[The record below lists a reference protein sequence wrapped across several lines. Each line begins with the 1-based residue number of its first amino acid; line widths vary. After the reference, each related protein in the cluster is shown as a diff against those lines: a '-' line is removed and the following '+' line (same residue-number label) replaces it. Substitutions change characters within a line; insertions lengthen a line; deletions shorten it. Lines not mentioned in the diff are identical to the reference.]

1 MFGRVLLTGVLV
13 IAVAW
18 GNAVIL
24 SDAVIGPTQ
33 AAAIDGG
40 CLGPPG
46 PPPPD
51 AATCTRLLSLLAL
64 AGKINIEVIFLTI
77 VGILLLLIGFFLSK
91 PPPDLLRLP
100 EEDVSS
106 EWRATRIPAK
116 VRIVVFGTILTLL
129 AVVAGS
135 AVVLSVVLAL
145 FAFLLMVW
153 RHRLTPRL
161 LERSLLLPLGLEVS
175 LLAYAQWGLVGLIAV
190 EDPVITITGLVIAL
204 SFLRY

>member
-1 MFGRVLLTGVLV
+1 
-13 IAVAW
+13 
-18 GNAVIL
+18 
-24 SDAVIGPTQ
+24 
-33 AAAIDGG
+33 
-40 CLGPPG
+40 
-46 PPPPD
+46 
-51 AATCTRLLSLLAL
+51 
-64 AGKINIEVIFLTI
+64 

-116 VRIVVFGTILTLL
+116 VRIVVFGIILTLF

-135 AVVLSVVLAL
+135 PVVLSVVLGL
-145 FAFLLMVW
+145 FVFLLMVW

-161 LERSLLLPLGLEVS
+161 LERSFLLPFGLEAS